1 MSFVDV
7 IYFIIPAAI
16 LYAAP
21 LIYAGL
27 GTVFSERAGVVNI
40 GVEGIMII
48 GAFSAVTFNLFM
60 ADSLGLATPWF
71 AILFAL
77 VIGVVFSLFLAIPA
91 ISLRADQ
98 TVTGVALNLLGLAV
112 ALFLTKIFF
121 DGRAQSDYLE
131 ERIRPKDFSIFGID
145 FFADIPVI
153 GPLLF
158 ESVHKTSIYALV
170 LAFVVWF
177 VIYKT
182 PFGLRLRAV
191 GEHPMAADTMGINV
205 TRMRYIA
212 VMLSGAFAAVG
223 GAVYAQTITNQF
235 SATTISGQGFMAIAA
250 MIFGKWHPLGTAAAA
265 LFFGLAQALAI
276 VGPSIPFI
284 QDIPSVYLFILPYV
298 LTIFALAGFIGKAV
312 APKASGQPYI
322 KGKR

>member
-1 MSFVDV
+1 MSVIDV

-60 ADSLGLATPWF
+60 ADSLGTSAPWVS
-71 AILFAL
+71 ILFAL
-77 VIGVVFSLFLAIPA
+77 VIGIIFSLFLAIPA

-121 DGRAQSDYLE
+121 DGRAQSEYLVQ
-131 ERIRPKDFSIFGID
+131 RIRPE
-145 FFADIPVI
+145 DIEILGFNLANLPGI

-158 ESVHKTSIYALV
+158 ESVHLTSLIALV
-170 LAFVVWF
+170 LALIVWF
-177 VIYKT
+177 VIFKT

-250 MIFGKWHPLGTAAAA
+250 MIFGKWHPLGTMAAA

-276 VGPSIPFI
+276 VGPSIPYI

>member
-1 MSFVDV
+1 MSFIDV

-48 GAFSAVTFNLFM
+48 GAFSAVVFNLFM
-60 ADSLGLATPWF
+60 ADSLGTWTPWVS
-71 AILFAL
+71 ILFAL
-77 VIGVVFSLFLAIPA
+77 VIGIVFSLFLAIPA

-112 ALFLTKIFF
+112 ALFLTKMFF

-131 ERIRPKDFSIFGID
+131 QRIRPEDIDVFG
-145 FFADIPVI
+145 FNLANLPVI

-158 ESVHKTSIYALV
+158 ESVHKTSLIALV
-170 LAFVVWF
+170 LAIIVWF

-182 PFGLRLRAV
+182 PSGLRLRAV

-250 MIFGKWHPLGTAAAA
+250 MIFGKWHPLGTMAAA

-276 VGPSIPFI
+276 VGPSIPLI
-284 QDIPSVYLFILPYV
+284 QDIPSVYLFVLPYV